1 MTARRHHGAERWR
14 RIQNQSDSADMPFHY
29 DCIVISD
36 LHLGSDVCQAKLL
49 EEFLV
54 WAVEH
59 CDELVINGD
68 VFDDLN
74 FKRLTKRHFACLKV
88 IRRNTDRDD
97 FRLVWVR
104 GNHDGPI
111 EVISHI
117 VGVEILDE
125 YVYDNGQVRLLI
137 LHGDQFDTFTTAYPW
152 LTEIACGIFYYIQK
166 WMPHRAARWIRRIS
180 KRWQRNSQLIE
191 RRAVEYARGRGFRFV
206 TCGHTHL
213 PLVARSTRVCFT
225 SIAEPGPKPLPVR
238 SWRSAGAK
246 SDWNTGRWPPPKT
259 RQVTPSPC
267 ARPSLRS
274 PCPQRC
280 RRWGEGEWSPP
291 RAAFVD
297 GSVGFFAPQFLEQL
311 IRLRVMR
318 RSSDRTNG

>member
-1 MTARRHHGAERWR
+1 METNP
-14 RIQNQSDSADMPFHY
+14 INQSHPADGLHY

-49 EEFLV
+49 EEFLI

-88 IRRNTDRDD
+88 IRRNTDRDN

-125 YVYDNGQVRLLI
+125 YVFDNGRVRLLI

-152 LTEIACGIFYYIQK
+152 LTEIACGVFYYIQK

-180 KRWQRNSQLIE
+180 KRWQRNSELIE
-191 RRAVEYARGRGFRFV
+191 RRAVDY
-206 TCGHTHL
+206 
-213 PLVARSTRVCFT
+213 
-225 SIAEPGPKPLPVR
+225 
-238 SWRSAGAK
+238 
-246 SDWNTGRWPPPKT
+246 
-259 RQVTPSPC
+259 
-267 ARPSLRS
+267 
-274 PCPQRC
+274 
-280 RRWGEGEWSPP
+280 
-291 RAAFVD
+291 AAF
-297 GSVGFFAPQFLEQL
+297 
-311 IRLRVMR
+311 
-318 RSSDRTNG
+318 

>member
-1 MTARRHHGAERWR
+1 METNL
-14 RIQNQSDSADMPFHY
+14 NQSDRADSLHY

-36 LHLGSDVCQAKLL
+36 LHLGSAVCQAKQL
-49 EEFLV
+49 EEFLIWSV
-54 WAVEH
+54 GH

-111 EVISHI
+111 DIISHI

-125 YVYDNGQVRLLI
+125 YVYDNGQIRLLI
-137 LHGDQFDTFTTAYPW
+137 LHGDQFDTFTTGYPW

-166 WMPHRAARWIRRIS
+166 WMPHRAARWVRRIS
-180 KRWQRNSQLIE
+180 KKWQRNSELIE
-191 RRAVEYARGRGFRFV
+191 RRAVVHARSHGFRFV

-213 PLVARSTRVCFT
+213 PLVAEHADVLYINSGTWTEF
-225 SIAEPGPKPLPVR
+225 G
-238 SWRSAGAK
+238 
-246 SDWNTGRWPPPKT
+246 
-259 RQVTPSPC
+259 
-267 ARPSLRS
+267 
-274 PCPQRC
+274 PCPFVAVSGNEVRLEH
-280 RRWGEGEWSPP
+280 WPL
-291 RAAFVD
+291 AATGVNEETVAMQSAAVEETLRP
-297 GSVGFFAPQFLEQL
+297 GSSAAG
-311 IRLRVMR
+311 
-318 RSSDRTNG
+318 

>member
-1 MTARRHHGAERWR
+1 MILIVWWSDSPVTSRHGSLRIFATHDANPGAERWR
-14 RIQNQSDSADMPFHY
+14 RPRVLLITALTPRY
-29 DCIVISD
+29 DCVVISD

-49 EEFLV
+49 EEFLI

-88 IRRNTDRDD
+88 IRRNSDRDD

-111 EVISHI
+111 DIISHI

-125 YVYDNGQVRLLI
+125 YVYDNGRIKLLI

-166 WMPHRAARWIRRIS
+166 WMPHRGSPMDSPYLEAVAA
-180 KRWQRNSQLIE
+180 K
-191 RRAVEYARGRGFRFV
+191 
-206 TCGHTHL
+206 
-213 PLVARSTRVCFT
+213 
-225 SIAEPGPKPLPVR
+225 
-238 SWRSAGAK
+238 
-246 SDWNTGRWPPPKT
+246 
-259 RQVTPSPC
+259 
-267 ARPSLRS
+267 
-274 PCPQRC
+274 
-280 RRWGEGEWSPP
+280 
-291 RAAFVD
+291 
-297 GSVGFFAPQFLEQL
+297 
-311 IRLRVMR
+311 
-318 RSSDRTNG
+318 